1 MIDVDAILSDP
12 SDDDRAATAA
22 LEGDLLILGAG
33 GKMGPTLAML
43 AKRAAPDKR
52 VIAVSRFSDPRSA
65 ERLREADI
73 EVISSDLLDER
84 DIRELPDAP
93 NIVFMAGQ
101 KFGTSG
107 NPGATWA
114 RNVILPAKVC
124 ERFPDSQF
132 VVFSSGN
139 IYAHSRFGS
148 TEDSALDPV
157 GEYAQTV
164 LGRERIFHFYATHAC
179 FLRLNYAVEYRY
191 GVLLDIGLAVF
202 ERRPVDLTIGRFN
215 CIWQRDANS
224 IALRALGV
232 EGPLNVTGPET
243 VSVRWAAEQ
252 FARIFRNEAT
262 FSGVEGEFALLSD
275 ASRCF
280 RLFGYPKTGV
290 LEAIER
296 IAEWVGRGGETLGK
310 PTHFEVT
317 DGRY

>member
-1 MIDVDAILSDP
+1 MIDVEAILSEP
-12 SDDDRAATAA
+12 SDEDRAAMAR
-22 LEGDLLILGAG
+22 LDGDLSILGAG

-43 AKRAAPDKR
+43 AKRAAPKRR
-52 VIAVSRFSDPRSA
+52 VIAVSRFSDRRVA
-65 ERLREADI
+65 ERLRNAGI
-73 EVISSDLLDER
+73 EVVASDLLDDR
-84 DIRELPDAP
+84 DIRELPNAP

-101 KFGTSG
+101 KFGTQG

-114 RNVILPAKVC
+114 RNVVLPAKVC
-124 ERFPDSQF
+124 ERFPDARF

-139 IYAHSRFGS
+139 IYAQSRFGAS
-148 TEDSALDPV
+148 EDTPPDPL

-164 LGRERIFHFYATHAC
+164 LGRERIFQFYGAQAC
-179 FLRLNYAVEYRY
+179 LFRLNYAVEYRY

-224 IALRALGV
+224 MALRAFGV
-232 EGPLNVTGPET
+232 NGALNVTGPET

-252 FARIFRNEAT
+252 FART
-262 FSGVEGEFALLSD
+262 FGTDARFQGTEGELALLSD
-275 ASRCF
+275 ASRCI
-280 RLFGYPKTGV
+280 RLFGYPRVGV

-296 IAEWVGRGGETLGK
+296 IAEWIGAGGETLGK
-310 PTHFEVT
+310 PTHFEAT